1 MRFVRFDMGDGPEVG
16 IENSSGRLVPSLE
29 ICRVLGWDPVESI
42 QEIIDTWNEFRIGE
56 ASIQAEQLQGLN
68 TSAVKIL
75 TPIPWTKRNV
85 FCLGKNYLEHAKE
98 LEGLTAN
105 LSGVPEYPIYFTK
118 TASPAIGPNEA
129 IRIFPEV
136 TGGEVDYEVELAI
149 IIGKQGVNI
158 NPKDVEDYIFGY
170 TILNDIS
177 ARQLQVRHTQWFRGK
192 CLDTHTVIGPV
203 VVHKSLLPLPLDLKL
218 ETRVNGELRQ
228 ESDTKHLIFDIPT
241 IISDISRATTLY
253 PGDIIATG
261 TPSGVGMGFKPPR
274 YLKQGDLVECRIEG
288 IGVLRN
294 PVTL

>member
-16 IENSSGRLVPSLE
+16 IENSSGRLIPCVE
-29 ICRVLGWDPVESI
+29 ICRALGWEPVESI

-56 ASIQAEQLQGLN
+56 AAIEAEQIKGFEM
-68 TSAVKIL
+68 SKAEIL

-158 NPKDVEDYIFGY
+158 NPQDVEDYIFGY

-177 ARQLQVRHTQWFRGK
+177 ARQLQVKHTQWFRGK
-192 CLDTHTVIGPV
+192 CLDTHTVIGPA
-203 VVHKSLLPLPLDLKL
+203 VVHKSLLPLPLNLKL
-218 ETRVNGELRQ
+218 ETWVNDEIRQ
-228 ESDTKHLIFDIPT
+228 ESDTTHLIFDIPT

-261 TPSGVGMGFKPPR
+261 TPSGVGMGFRPPR
-274 YLKQGDLVECRIEG
+274 YLQPGDFVECRIEG

>member
-1 MRFVRFDMGDGPEVG
+1 MRFVRFDLGAGPEVG
-16 IENSSGRLVPSLE
+16 MENSMGRLVPCSE
-29 ICRVLGWDPVESI
+29 ICRILGWDPVESL
-42 QEIIDTWNEFRIGE
+42 QEIIDNWNDFRIGD
-56 ASIQAEQLQGLN
+56 AMIQAEKHPGFDPAGA
-68 TSAVKIL
+68 TIL

-118 TASPAIGPNEA
+118 TASPAIGPEEA

-149 IIGKQGVNI
+149 VIGKQGVNI
-158 NPKDVEDYIFGY
+158 NPLDAEEYIFGY

-192 CLDTHTVIGPV
+192 CLDTHTVIGPAI
-203 VVHKSLLPLPLDLKL
+203 VHRSLLPFPLNLKL
-218 ETRVNGELRQ
+218 GTRVNGEVRQ
-228 ESDTKHLIFDIPT
+228 ESDTSHLIFDIPT

-274 YLKQGDLVECRIEG
+274 YLQAGDVVECWIEG
-288 IGVLRN
+288 IGVLKN